1 MRIVFDRAHA
11 ATALAAGLLALI
23 STSAWAQAETKGID
37 ALLDKLEDRLKKAEE
52 ASAIPE
58 AEGPADVAR
67 VDATKKSEAA
77 PDVKLQFRG
86 SDVTP
91 EQENGAKLLGDL
103 KRSVA
108 ELDGK
113 VEQLSADIEGTKQR
127 ILEDARIDNFMQ
139 VSVDQNG
146 GPDGM
151 SLRTLRVK
159 IDDFQVYGIN
169 EATGFWSHRK
179 LHPIFAGPLKE
190 GRHKVSVEA
199 RVALRSNQRL
209 ALENG
214 SMQTVTKDFDLFV
227 PSGKSA
233 RSWILSFQK
242 NDEGQVATDL
252 IERNLLT
259 P

>member
-1 MRIVFDRAHA
+1 MIHS
-11 ATALAAGLLALI
+11 LYLALFLM
-23 STSAWAQAETKGID
+23 SNPLFADAQTKGID
-37 ALLDKLEDRLKKAEE
+37 ALLDRLEERLKRAEDE
-52 ASAIPE
+52 AAIPE
-58 AEGPADVAR
+58 GSSVDTER
-67 VDATKKSEAA
+67 VDVERKSKTE
-77 PDVKLQFRG
+77 PDVKLQFKGTDIAPDQEAG
-86 SDVTP
+86 SRFLD
-91 EQENGAKLLGDL
+91 DL
-103 KRSVA
+103 KKSVN

-139 VSVDQNG
+139 ISVDQNG

-159 IDDFQVYGIN
+159 IDNFVVYGIN

-179 LHPIFAGPLKE
+179 LHPVYAGPLKE
-190 GRHKVSVEA
+190 GRHKVSIEA
-199 RVALRSNQRL
+199 RVALRSQQRL

-214 SMQTVTKDFDLFV
+214 SMQTIQKEFDLFV

-233 RSWILSFQK
+233 RSWVINFERDNQ
-242 NDEGQVATDL
+242 GQVASNL
-252 IERNLLT
+252 VERNLLN